1 MIVLSHFDGTNV
13 VTDKTTRRLRR
24 LLTLPQIGK
33 CQQSQNRCESNL
45 VSVYLNP
52 SLLVS
57 QIKKSQPSTLYLVF
71 ELQMFSIHVIKFD
84 AQDYELYSLINACQ
98 W

>member
-13 VTDKTTRRLRR
+13 VTDKTTRKLRV

-33 CQQSQNRCESNL
+33 CQQSQIAEINL

-84 AQDYELYSLINACQ
+84 AQDYELYSLNACQ